1 MRTPPP
7 FKLPENYWLGVDAA
21 DDKDRDRIYFSTYRP
36 KVRYWIPPFDFVN
49 ISGFT
54 PEWMKKACWDHMDQ
68 SYKIRKHLYN
78 DFPGIDWLE
87 LFSKDYARY
96 CNSVLEMEKFAVA
109 NDYNYKWGGT
119 ANIVRRWEELGLYKH
134 YKFLLYVVT
143 EDVSVT
149 SSLESSLIEF
159 YTNHK
164 KPSIRGNCDN
174 RSKGGE
180 GLGAGIPG
188 KPSFVYLAMR

>member
-21 DDKDRDRIYFSTYRP
+21 VDKGHDRIYFSKYRP
-36 KVRYWIPPFDFVN
+36 KVRYWHPPFDFVN

-54 PEWMKKACWDHMDQ
+54 PEWMKKACWDQMDQ
-68 SYKIRKHLYN
+68 SYKIRKHLHN
-78 DFPGIDWLE
+78 DFPGIDWLD
-87 LFSKDYARY
+87 LISKDCAIY
-96 CNSVLEMEKFAVA
+96 CNSVLEMEKYAVA

-119 ANIVRRWEELGLYKH
+119 ANIVRRWEELGLCRQ

-159 YTNHK
+159 YTNHTQ
-164 KPSIRGNCDN
+164 PSRGKCVN
-174 RSKGGE
+174 RSKGGG

-188 KPSFVYLAMR
+188 KPSPVYLAMR

>member
-1 MRTPPP
+1 MRAAPRC
-7 FKLPENYWLGVDAA
+7 KLPENYWLGVDAA
-21 DDKDRDRIYFSTYRP
+21 VDKVHDRIYLSKYRP
-36 KVRYWIPPFDFVN
+36 EVRYWIPPFDFVN

-54 PEWMKKACWDHMDQ
+54 PEWMKKTCWDQMDT
-68 SYKIRKHLYN
+68 SYQIRKHLN
-78 DFPGIDWLE
+78 ISFPGIDWLE

-119 ANIVRRWEELGLYKH
+119 ANIVRRWEELGLCKH

-149 SSLESSLIEF
+149 SSLESPLIEF

-188 KPSFVYLAMR
+188 KPSFVYLALR